1 MALNG
6 DVRFEC
12 RAHWQSGTHCE
23 YSSVRF
29 VHVLPCGQHASPENA
44 TAPTRP
50 PHWPHAPVAH
60 AAESWSASVLL
71 PFGVH
76 PLFKLTRSN
85 VKPTTAHSATA
96 TTHFSL
102 NGELRSHAR
111 RLVAPESRP
120 LSLESSYPS
129 IELPAGTTGAA
140 GTTQALLAITRR
152 KGGSTSSGRGG
163 DLRHESPV

>member
-1 MALNG
+1 M
-6 DVRFEC
+6 
-12 RAHWQSGTHCE
+12 
-23 YSSVRF
+23 RF

-120 LSLESSYPS
+120 LSLESSNPS
-129 IELPAGTTGAA
+129 IQLPAQSAA
-140 GTTQALLAITRR
+140 PQSPG
-152 KGGSTSSGRGG
+152 GRG
-163 DLRHESPV
+163 

>member
-23 YSSVRF
+23 YSLVRF

-120 LSLESSYPS
+120 LSLESSNPS
-129 IELPAGTTGAA
+129 IQLFARAELCS
-140 GTTQALLAITRR
+140 AITRR
-152 KGGSTSSGRGG
+152 EGVAPVTPCQD
-163 DLRHESPV
+163 DLGEKLLRVSVW